1 MQRLDWTY
9 EVPPA
14 GAPSVGLEEYVV
26 TASDGEPVG
35 KVLEL
40 LRRGEELWLVVE
52 SGTPPLRRERRALRW
67 EAVREV
73 DHDAL
78 TVVLAARADEL
89 ERVPALDPSN
99 GVERTSGEP
108 ADVDAI
114 RVEELPDALQP
125 GASAAGPR
133 SGPVDRPTYSVAI
146 VVGGVGIFTLLVAVM
161 VAAGADGAWAL
172 ALFAVPAFLLAA
184 AGVLAYRAWRLP
196 YERR

>member
-40 LRRGEELWLVVE
+40 LRRGDELWLVVE
-52 SGTPPLRRERRALRW
+52 AGTPPLRHERRAVQW

-89 ERVPALDPSN
+89 EGVPALDPSN
-99 GVERTSGEP
+99 GVERTSGAP
-108 ADVDAI
+108 ADVDAV

-125 GASAAGPR
+125 RAGAPGPR
-133 SGPVDRPTYSVAI
+133 SGPVDRPTYSAALL
-146 VVGGVGIFTLLVAVM
+146 VGGVGIFTLLVAVM

-172 ALFAVPAFLLAA
+172 AVFAVPAFLLAG